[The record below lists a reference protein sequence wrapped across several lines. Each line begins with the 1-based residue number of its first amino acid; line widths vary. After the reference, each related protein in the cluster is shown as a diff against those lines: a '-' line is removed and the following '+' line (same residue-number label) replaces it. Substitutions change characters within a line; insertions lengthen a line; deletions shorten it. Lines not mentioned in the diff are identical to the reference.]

1 MNKINKIC
9 RLVLTITDEDFA
21 EMQAIID
28 EQLSYTSPLKMATMS
43 WQRNLGEHN
52 AAVITKLKELIDVIN
67 QGKNIMSPKESL
79 KCQK

>member
-21 EMQAIID
+21 EMQKVID
-28 EQLSYTSPLKMATMS
+28 GQLSYQHPLKMATVGY
-43 WQRNLGEHN
+43 QRDLGRHN
-52 AAVITKLKELIDVIN
+52 AAVIAKLKELIDVIN
-67 QGKNIMSPKESL
+67 QGRNITEPKESL

>member
-1 MNKINKIC
+1 MNKINNIC

-28 EQLSYTSPLKMATMS
+28 EQLSYTHPLKMATMS
-43 WQRNLGEHN
+43 WQRKLGEQN
-52 AAVITKLKELIDVIN
+52 TAVITKLKELIDVIN